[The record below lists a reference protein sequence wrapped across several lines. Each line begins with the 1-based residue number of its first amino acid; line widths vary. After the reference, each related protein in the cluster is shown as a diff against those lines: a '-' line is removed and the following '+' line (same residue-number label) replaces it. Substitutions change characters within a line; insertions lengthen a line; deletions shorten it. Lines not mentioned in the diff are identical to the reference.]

1 MYLSIDLSSI
11 WNSYILSSLS
21 INLSIHS
28 SIFLSIYLSIY
39 LSIRVA
45 DPTARALFGSEHLQ
59 ERPCIETGLKELYT
73 SMSTLA
79 QKLVLTLLNHEFIS
93 KILNSTPFGRKICK
107 HFRPKNHKK
116 SIFRLIE

>member
-59 ERPCIETGLKELYT
+59 ERPCIEIGLKELYT
-73 SMSTLA
+73 SISTLA
-79 QKLVLTLLNHEFIS
+79 QKLVLTLLNNEFIL
-93 KILNSTPFGRKICK
+93 KILNFNPVRTKNPQIFSL
-107 HFRPKNHKK
+107 KNHK
-116 SIFRLIE
+116 SQLFA

>member
-79 QKLVLTLLNHEFIS
+79 QKLVLTLLNNELIL
-93 KILNSTPFGRKICK
+93 KILNSTPFRVE
-107 HFRPKNHKK
+107 F
-116 SIFRLIE
+116 L